1 MLDYPDWFN
10 RIINILIRV
19 KGRQENQGQREKDL
33 KIFAAG
39 FKDGGRGQ
47 ELKNAGGLQKEGSW
61 EWPSADSRGNE
72 VLGPTTTRN

>member
-19 KGRQENQGQREKDL
+19 KGRQENQGQREKEL

-47 ELKNAGGLQKEGSW
+47 EPRDVVGF
-61 EWPSADSRGNE
+61 
-72 VLGPTTTRN
+72 

>member
-47 ELKNAGGLQKEGSW
+47 EPRDVVGF
-61 EWPSADSRGNE
+61 
-72 VLGPTTTRN
+72 